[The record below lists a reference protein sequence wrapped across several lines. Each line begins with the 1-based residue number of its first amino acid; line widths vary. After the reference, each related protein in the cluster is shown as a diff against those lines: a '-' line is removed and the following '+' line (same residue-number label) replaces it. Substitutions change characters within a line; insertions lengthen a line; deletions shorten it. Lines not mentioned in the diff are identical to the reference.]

1 MEQVLKESKD
11 FCLRVDSTTTEVPE
25 RIAVVEDEE
34 TELIGEDA
42 TDTPRQ
48 QICKKRRRWRGCVLY
63 FSDILGFVYFKTC
76 LEQVSAIMGHSKLL
90 GDSLGE
96 NFCGFYCRRD
106 KDLAFCK
113 SARQVSDVQLAS
125 LSLVQQECCLFVFL
139 DGSAHYFDDFL
150 KVLVLLKMLSSQA
163 RTGEYRLQPGRVNG
177 RPHYV
182 RYNTTSVQ
190 LIPSLCILLGI
201 HV

>member
-1 MEQVLKESKD
+1 MQLTHQGSRFAKRE
-11 FCLRVDSTTTEVPE
+11 
-25 RIAVVEDEE
+25 ED
-34 TELIGEDA
+34 GEDVCYISLIFL
-42 TDTPRQ
+42 D
-48 QICKKRRRWRGCVLY
+48 LY
-63 FSDILGFVYFKTC
+63 ILK
-76 LEQVSAIMGHSKLL
+76 LIWSKFL

-96 NFCGFYCRRD
+96 NFCGFYCRRN

-113 SARQVSDVQLAS
+113 SARQVSDLQLAS

-150 KVLVLLKMLSSQA
+150 KVVVLFNILSSQA
-163 RTGEYRLQPGRVNG
+163 HTGEYRLQPGRVNG

-190 LIPSLCILLGI
+190 LIPSLNVFYWEYMCEIDLKDCNFKA
-201 HV
+201 VQTAQ